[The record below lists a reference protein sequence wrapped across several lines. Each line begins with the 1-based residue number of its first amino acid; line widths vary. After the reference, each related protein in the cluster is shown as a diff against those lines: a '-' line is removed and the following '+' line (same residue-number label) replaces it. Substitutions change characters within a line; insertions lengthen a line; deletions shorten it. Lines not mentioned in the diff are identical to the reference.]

1 MKKLSEVVLPEELY
15 YTDEHVWVRVEEDSS
30 VVLGITDYAQ
40 DQLGEIVF
48 IDLPEV
54 DSVFEAGGEFG
65 TVESLKSVNSLFMPV
80 SGRVIETNA
89 TLESS
94 PTLVNADCYGRG
106 WMLRIRPDNGED
118 VGKMPRSEAYRNMLE
133 SMQQG

>member
-1 MKKLSEVVLPEELY
+1 MKNLSEIVLPEELH
-15 YTDEHVWVRVEEDSS
+15 YTNEHVWVRVEDDSS
-30 VVLGITDYAQ
+30 VTVGITDYAQ

-65 TVESLKSVNSLFMPV
+65 TVESLKSVNTLFMPI
-80 SGRVIETNA
+80 SGRVIETNTMLEA
-89 TLESS
+89 T

-106 WMLRIRPDNGED
+106 WMLRVQPENSDDVKGMLDNEGYM
-118 VGKMPRSEAYRNMLE
+118 GMLK
-133 SMQQG
+133 SL